1 VEIIERDIAL
11 NKKKYICRLNKQKMK
26 RNLLI
31 AATAL
36 LGLTLNAQFKPNQVG
51 IMEGSSYQFTDK
63 VDMDLAPASI
73 AQGCVNFQIYI
84 YPGTQPY
91 PFGGFVFGPAILTDT
106 SGTPEFYLTEVAHMF
121 NANGDI
127 QGLGVFHGFKA
138 LIDSSSSGGTYVA
151 NIWKET
157 TPGTY
162 IIVGTSIPVPY
173 ASIDTSVTSTTGTI
187 FPFMPAVAVTGNFL
201 VSWETFS
208 SDTSSGAAAFANG
221 PTCGTSNTFVIR
233 EKNGA
238 KQLIPVSNFSF
249 QGAPLKADPKMGI
262 RVLNYTGGVD
272 FISSSDLMAFP
283 NPASKSTVITFGAEA
298 NSQGLIEIMN
308 LSGQRVA
315 VMNAEVV
322 QGKNQIEVSLSGL
335 ANGIYVYHVT
345 AGAQKMSSKLV
356 VNH

>member
-1 VEIIERDIAL
+1 
-11 NKKKYICRLNKQKMK
+11 MK

-36 LGLTLNAQFKPNQVG
+36 LGLTLNAQYKPNQAG
-51 IMEGSSYQFTDK
+51 TMEGSSYQFTDK
-63 VDMDLAPASI
+63 VDMDLAPASF
-73 AQGCVNFQIYI
+73 AQGCVNFQIYTL
-84 YPGTQPY
+84 PGTQPF
-91 PFGGFVFGPAILTDT
+91 PFGGFIFGPAILTDT
-106 SGTPEFYLTEVAHMF
+106 SGTQQFYLKEVGHMF

-127 QGLGVFHGFKA
+127 QGLGVFHAFKA
-138 LIDSSSSGGTYVA
+138 LIDSSSNGGTYVA
-151 NIWKET
+151 KIWQET

-162 IIVGTSIPVPY
+162 SIVGTSIPVPY

-187 FPFMPAVAVTGNFL
+187 FPFVPAVAVTGNFL
-201 VSWETFS
+201 VTWETFS
-208 SDTSSGAAAFANG
+208 SDTTSGAVALANG
-221 PTCGTSNTFVIR
+221 PTCGTTNTFVIL
-233 EKNGA
+233 ENNGA
-238 KQLIPVSNFSF
+238 KQLATVSNVFTF
-249 QGAPLKADPKMGI
+249 QGAPLKADPRMGI

-315 VMNAEVV
+315 VMNADVV